1 VKLRAVMPW
10 WSCVLRR
17 ALRVRSSLR
26 RGAGRLL
33 VVEGRRLAVLD
44 LQGGSITQ
52 LQVRQLDGADGAALQ
67 PWCEAGNSTMAAGYG
82 LVGAA
87 PAGVVTLDGL
97 SGAAPQA
104 GWT

>member
-17 ALRVRSSLR
+17 ALRVRPSLR
-26 RGAGRLL
+26 RGAARLL
-33 VVEGRRLAVLD
+33 VVEGQRLAVMD
-44 LQGGSITQ
+44 LKGGSIMQ
-52 LQVRQLDGADGAALQ
+52 LQVRQLDGALGAALQ
-67 PWCEAGNSTMAAGYG
+67 PWCEEGSSTLAAGYG

-87 PAGVVTLDGL
+87 PAGIVTLDGL
-97 SGAAPQA
+97 NGMAPQA